1 MENKIDVDERVAR
14 LGRCKVLSGKESHLP
29 KSCFAK
35 LIANPQELKKTQI
48 WSILC
53 SLLLKYPAVGVGL
66 CSELVVLKDVLSV
79 IIRLGRVYLGLEA
92 AKND

>member
-1 MENKIDVDERVAR
+1 
-14 LGRCKVLSGKESHLP
+14 
-29 KSCFAK
+29 
-35 LIANPQELKKTQI
+35 
-48 WSILC
+48 
-53 SLLLKYPAVGVGL
+53 LLKYPAVGVGL